1 MKSISDNANPFA
13 AVTRILIVEDFAPH
27 RALVSSLLIDLQ
39 ELRVVGEVSDG
50 LEAIV
55 KAQELKPDL
64 LLMDISLPGLNGIE
78 AARQIRKLAP
88 ASKIVFLTQESSPE
102 VQEEAIRLGACGY
115 VFKSEMGID
124 LLRAIQ
130 AVLKGEQFFS
140 RGAIASDIAE
150 QNGQKPPQ
158 N

>member
-1 MKSISDNANPFA
+1 MM
-13 AVTRILIVEDFAPH
+13 RILIVEDFAPQ
-27 RALVSSLLIDLQ
+27 RALVSSLLSNSPECQ
-39 ELRVVGEVSDG
+39 VVGEVSDG

-78 AARQIRKLAP
+78 AARRIRKLVP
-88 ASKIVFLTQESSPE
+88 ASKIVFLTQESSSE
-102 VQEEAIRLGACGY
+102 VVEEAIRLGASGY
-115 VFKSEMGID
+115 VFKSEMEID

-130 AVLKGEQFFS
+130 AVVQGQQFFS
-140 RGAIASDIAE
+140 KGAIGSDTID
-150 QNGQKPPQ
+150 QGHQKPPK